1 MEPKRALFRRLPLL
15 LLLLAAS
22 ASAVAASGLRS
33 IEAIERLV
41 EAGAA
46 GLALRVIAEEQPQ
59 LSDSPVAWQRW
70 ERLRLAILE
79 AREDWPA
86 VIARVAEYPPGL
98 A

>member
-1 MEPKRALFRRLPLL
+1 MVEPKRALFRRLPLL

-46 GLALRVIAEEQPQ
+46 G
-59 LSDSPVAWQRW
+59 
-70 ERLRLAILE
+70 
-79 AREDWPA
+79 
-86 VIARVAEYPPGL
+86 
-98 A
+98 